1 MADPN
6 LSCNERA
13 HELAQQGKISET
25 LNYYDEVLKVNP
37 KNDMILNDK
46 ALLLIRLGKCE
57 ESLIFTKRAIY
68 LGRQCQEIPLA
79 KFKYEPWVCRTTP
92 E

>member
-1 MADPN
+1 MAEPN
-6 LSCNERA
+6 LSYNERA
-13 HELAQQGKISET
+13 HELAHQGKISEA
-25 LNYYDEVLKVNP
+25 LYCYDEALKVNP
-37 KNDMILNDK
+37 NNDVILNNK
-46 ALLLIRLGKCE
+46 AILLIRLGKCE